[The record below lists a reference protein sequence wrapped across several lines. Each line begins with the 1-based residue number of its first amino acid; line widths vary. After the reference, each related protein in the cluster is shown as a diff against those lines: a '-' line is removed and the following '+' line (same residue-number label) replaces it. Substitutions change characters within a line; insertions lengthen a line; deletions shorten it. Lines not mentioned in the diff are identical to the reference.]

1 MELIKCENGHF
12 YDLSKYDSCPY
23 CKKKSQETSQLQQKI
38 QATPVFR
45 VQNDNINEAVT
56 MAMPVGGDQDIFL
69 GHAGSGISAGV
80 SATDDQV
87 TMAFYTGPKGVSC
100 VTGWLVC
107 VEGPERGRDYRI
119 THGMNWAGRDVD
131 MDIYLPQDMMISRKK
146 HCAVVY
152 DNKSNKF
159 FLVDGGVGL
168 TYLNDH
174 LVKQNEVLKL
184 GDVITIG
191 KSKFEFIP
199 FCREGHQWE

>member
-1 MELIKCENGHF
+1 M
-12 YDLSKYDSCPY
+12 
-23 CKKKSQETSQLQQKI
+23 QQKI

-56 MAMPVGGDQDIFL
+56 MAMPVGGDQDVFL

>member
-1 MELIKCENGHF
+1 
-12 YDLSKYDSCPY
+12 
-23 CKKKSQETSQLQQKI
+23 
-38 QATPVFR
+38 
-45 VQNDNINEAVT
+45 
-56 MAMPVGGDQDIFL
+56 
-69 GHAGSGISAGV
+69 
-80 SATDDQV
+80 
-87 TMAFYTGPKGVSC
+87 
-100 VTGWLVC
+100 
-107 VEGPERGRDYRI
+107 
-119 THGMNWAGRDVD
+119 
-131 MDIYLPQDMMISRKK
+131 MISRKK